1 METIARW
8 VAREVKAVT
17 RKEVIVRAIAKELTW
32 IQAAEICGIT
42 ARHMR
47 RLKDHYQR
55 YGYGGLIDGRGGK
68 TRRKRIAVAS
78 IEELCRLRRE
88 QYADFSVQ
96 HFWEKATEVHKLKI
110 SYTWAKLALQAAGLA
125 EKSPARGTY
134 RRRRERRPLTGMMLH
149 IDGSTHDWLVDES
162 KQDLIVV
169 QDDADS
175 RIHYAQF
182 VPQEG
187 TQSTFAAL
195 KHVLQRSGRFCEL
208 YSDRGSHF
216 CLTPQAGQK
225 ATTEHD
231 GQVSRALKALGI
243 RQILAYSPQARGRSE
258 RTFQTIQGR
267 LPQELRAAGITTYAA
282 ANQYLERIFIPDFNR
297 RFTVTPAQAGTA
309 FVSLI
314 GVDLDLLLAVQHE
327 RTVWNDSTVSFEN
340 LKLKLPPRTDRI
352 HYVRCPVLV
361 HEFPEGTL
369 GISYQGRLLARYSR
383 DGHLLTTPV
392 GPQRNR
398 HVRKEPLWGP
408 GQTITPAQI
417 IAPTASVCVAS
428 RPGGQPLPRRRKSA
442 RLTRTTPGQRAVA
455 APRRNFARVGEKR
468 VPPTLEGA
476 AVHNVDGDTTKT
488 QRSAISVTANQPAVH
503 NVDSSFD
510 HHPRRRFVRAF
521 TTINKKRRRSRRELP
536 AQPSGHL

>member
-1 METIARW
+1 METIARR

-47 RLKDHYQR
+47 RLKDYYQR
-55 YGYGGLIDGRGGK
+55 YGYGGLVDGRGGK
-68 TRRKRIAVAS
+68 TRRKRIPVAT

-88 QYADFSVQ
+88 RYAEFSVQ
-96 HFWEKATEVHKLKI
+96 HFWEKATEVHQLKI

-125 EKSPARGTY
+125 EKSPGRGKY

-149 IDGSTHDWLVDES
+149 IDGSTHQWLVGEPM
-162 KQDLIVV
+162 QDLIVV

-195 KHVLQRSGRFCEL
+195 KHVLQRSGRFGEL

-216 CLTPQAGQK
+216 CLTPKAGQQ

-267 LPQELRAAGITTYAA
+267 LPQELRAAGITTYTA
-282 ANQYLERIFIPDFNR
+282 ANEYLERVFLPDFNG
-297 RFTVTPAQAGTA
+297 RFTVTPTQPGTA
-309 FVSLI
+309 FVPLI
-314 GVDLDLLLAVQHE
+314 GVDLDLLLSVQHE
-327 RTVWNDSTVSFEN
+327 RTVWNDSTVSFET
-340 LKLKLPPRTDRI
+340 LKLQVPPRPDRA

-369 GISYQGRLLARYSR
+369 GISYQGRVLARYSR
-383 DGHLLTTPV
+383 DGQLLTTPV
-392 GPQRNR
+392 GRQRNR
-398 HVRKEPLWGP
+398 HGRKEPVWGP
-408 GQTITPAQI
+408 GPTINPAQPI
-417 IAPTASVCVAS
+417 DPGASVRVDFRSDERSRPVGRESAPTHTTLA
-428 RPGGQPLPRRRKSA
+428 RRA
-442 RLTRTTPGQRAVA
+442 AA
-455 APRRNFARVGEKR
+455 APRRHAARAGQQR

-476 AVHNVDGDTTKT
+476 AAHNVDGDTARRR
-488 QRSAISVTANQPAVH
+488 RSPTSVTASLPAVH
-503 NVDSSFD
+503 NVDSSFGD
-510 HHPRRRFVRAF
+510 NPRLRFVRASR
-521 TTINKKRRRSRRELP
+521 TINKRRRRSRRENR
-536 AQPSGHL
+536 HN